1 RVNESITSSIS
12 ALAPVPPACTATTVM
27 LCYVM
32 LCYHYYP
39 QREL

>member
-1 RVNESITSSIS
+1 VAIAANY
-12 ALAPVPPACTATTVM
+12 VM